1 MTSTHQTPAGQLSFS
16 LPPPGGDGLTEYA
29 HIHCERAYL
38 DYAMSVVRG
47 RALPQVDDGLKP
59 VQRRI
64 MFAMHELNNRHDNPH
79 KKSARIVGDVIGKYH
94 PHGDAS
100 VYDAAVRMAQ
110 NFSLRYPLID
120 GQGNFGSRDGDSPAA
135 QRYTE
140 VRLTKFA
147 EQILLAELDKGTIDF
162 VPNYDN
168 TMKEPGTLPARL
180 PVLLLNGAMGIAVGM
195 ATNIPPHNLREVAA
209 ACRKIIKAGATA
221 VTDEEIAKFVPGP
234 DFPGGGQIIST
245 AAEIQNAYFTGRGTI
260 RVRARWS
267 VEPLARGQWR
277 IIVTELPPN
286 TSTAQVLT
294 EIEECLNPKIKAGK
308 KALSPDQSRV
318 KNAFAALLD
327 TMRDD
332 SDQDH
337 PVRIIIEPT
346 TRNVTPE
353 ELTALLF
360 ANTSLEENSSIN
372 LVSIGLDGKPKQASF
387 GTLLREWTRFRLD
400 TVTRRLE
407 YRLDDVTRRLHILDG
422 RMIAF
427 LSIEKIIKVIREADD
442 PKAALMAKFKL
453 SEIQAEDILEIR
465 LRQLARLEGI
475 KIEQEIAKLREEG
488 AEINHLLSNEP
499 DFRKFVADEIDKDA
513 KQFGDDRRT
522 LLEAAEKITASKIET
537 VADEPVTVILSRN
550 GFIRLRT
557 GHDAEESALT
567 WKDGDGPLAI
577 ARTRTVWPVI
587 VVDANG
593 RAYNL
598 RTSDLPSGKGDGT
611 PVASLLDLAGGKIV
625 SMICVKPGT
634 KAFVCKSDGY
644 GFIAP
649 VEEMLTRQ
657 KAGKAFA
664 TVGDGAS
671 MLALLVLDESTTA
684 IAVLASRN
692 RMLIVPT
699 AEIKELGG
707 GKGVVIVGLHEGDT
721 ILDITPARDKLALVG
736 KTRTGKPASVEIK
749 GDEMERF
756 RGKRANAGRLI
767 TGKFETLHAFRD

>member
-1 MTSTHQTPAGQLSFS
+1 MTSTTQQHSAQLSFS
-16 LPPPGGDGLTEYA
+16 LPPPEGDGTTEYA

-79 KKSARIVGDVIGKYH
+79 KKSARIVGDVIGKFH

-110 NFSLRYPLID
+110 DFSLRYPLID

-140 VRLTKFA
+140 ARLTRFA
-147 EQILLAELDKGTIDF
+147 EHILLSELEKGTIDF

-168 TMKEPGTLPARL
+168 TLQEPGSLPARL
-180 PVLLLNGAMGIAVGM
+180 PLLLLNGAMGIAVGM
-195 ATNIPPHNLREVAA
+195 ATNVPPHNLREVAA
-209 ACRKIIKAGATA
+209 ACRRVIEAGSTP
-221 VTDEEIAKFVPGP
+221 VSDEDILGMVPGP
-234 DFPGGGQIIST
+234 DFPGGGQIISPPGD
-245 AAEIQNAYFTGRGTI
+245 IRNAYLSGRGTI
-260 RVRARWS
+260 RVRARWT

-277 IIVTELPPN
+277 IIVSELPPN

-294 EIEECLNPKIKAGK
+294 EIEECLNPKVKVGRK
-308 KALSPDQSRV
+308 SHSPDQLRI

-353 ELTALLF
+353 DLTALLF

-372 LVSIGLDGKPKQASF
+372 LVSIGRDGKPKQASF
-387 GTLLREWTRFRLD
+387 GTLLREWTGFRLD
-400 TVTRRLE
+400 TVTRRLVS
-407 YRLDDVTRRLHILDG
+407 RLEDVKRRLHILDG
-422 RMIAF
+422 RMTAF
-427 LSIEKIIKVIREADD
+427 LSIDKVIKVIRESDD
-442 PKAALMAKFKL
+442 PKKDLMAKFKL
-453 SEIQAEDILEIR
+453 SDVQAEDILEIR

-475 KIEQEIAKLREEG
+475 KIEQEIAKLREEQTG
-488 AEINHLLSNEP
+488 IEHLLANEK
-499 DFRKFVADEIDKDA
+499 DFRKFVAAEIEKDA
-513 KQFGDDRRT
+513 LQFGDARRT
-522 LLEAAEKITASKIET
+522 LMEAAEKITASKVEAM
-537 VADEPVTVILSRN
+537 ADEPVTVILSRN

-557 GHDAEESALT
+557 GHDIDAATLT

-577 ARTRTVWPVI
+577 ARTRTIWPVI
-587 VVDANG
+587 LVDSAG

-598 RTSDLPSGKGDGT
+598 RTSDLPSGKGDGA
-611 PVASLLDLAGGKIV
+611 PVASMLDFSGARVI
-625 SMICVKPGT
+625 SMVCASPGT
-634 KAFVCKSDGY
+634 KVVVCKSDGY

-664 TVGDGAS
+664 TLSDGAA
-671 MLALLVLDESTTA
+671 MLPLMQLDESITS
-684 IAVLASRN
+684 IAALASRN
-692 RMLIVPT
+692 RMLIVPVT
-699 AEIKELGG
+699 EIKELGG
-707 GKGVVIVGLHEGDT
+707 GKGVVIVSLHECDQL
-721 ILDITPARDKLALVG
+721 LDIAPARDRLVLEG
-736 KTRTGKPASVEIK
+736 KTRNGKPTATEIK
-749 GDEMERF
+749 GEEIERY
-756 RGKRANAGRLI
+756 RGRRANTGRLVS
-767 TGKFETLHAFRD
+767 GKFETLHKFRS

>member
-1 MTSTHQTPAGQLSFS
+1 MTSQNTQPAAQLSFS
-16 LPPPGGDGLTEYA
+16 LPPPAGDGTTEYA
-29 HIHCERAYL
+29 HVHCERAYL

-64 MFAMHELNNRHDNPH
+64 LFAMHELNNRHDNPH
-79 KKSARIVGDVIGKYH
+79 KKSARIVGDVIGKFH

-110 NFSLRYPLID
+110 DFSLRYPLID

-140 VRLTKFA
+140 ARLTRFA
-147 EQILLAELDKGTIDF
+147 EHVLLSELEKGTIDF

-168 TMKEPGTLPARL
+168 TLTEPGSLPARL
-180 PVLLLNGAMGIAVGM
+180 PLLLLNGAMGIAVGM

-209 ACRKIIKAGATA
+209 ACRRVIEADSGE
-221 VTDEEIAKFVPGP
+221 VTDEEILQLVPGP
-234 DFPGGGQIIST
+234 DFPGGGQIISP
-245 AAEIQNAYFTGRGTI
+245 ASDIQNAYLTGRGTV
-260 RVRARWS
+260 RVRARWA

-277 IIVTELPPN
+277 IIVSELPPN

-294 EIEECLNPKIKAGK
+294 EIEECLNPKVKAGR
-308 KALSPDQSRV
+308 KALTPEQLRL

-337 PVRIIIEPT
+337 PIRIIIEPT

-372 LVSIGLDGKPKQASF
+372 LVSIGRDGRPKQASF
-387 GTLLREWTRFRLD
+387 GTLLREWTGFRLD

-407 YRLDDVTRRLHILDG
+407 SRLDEVRSRLHILDG

-427 LSIEKIIKVIREADD
+427 LSIDKVIKVIRESDA
-442 PKAALMAKFKL
+442 PKKDLMAKFKL
-453 SEIQAEDILEIR
+453 SDVQAEDILEIR

-475 KIEQEIAKLREEG
+475 KIEQEIAKLREEQAG
-488 AEINHLLSNEP
+488 IEHLLGDGADFRRFVAAEIE
-499 DFRKFVADEIDKDA
+499 KDA
-513 KQFGDDRRT
+513 LQFGDERRT
-522 LLEAAEKITASKIET
+522 LIETAEKITASKVDT
-537 VADEPVTVILSRN
+537 LADDPVTVILSRN

-557 GHDAEESALT
+557 GHDIDPGTLT

-577 ARTRTVWPVI
+577 AKARTVWPVI
-587 VVDANG
+587 LIDSNG

-598 RTSDLPSGKGDGT
+598 RPSDLPSGKGDGT
-611 PVASLLDLAGGKIV
+611 PVASMLDLAGAKV
-625 SMICVKPGT
+625 TSMVCEKPGT
-634 KAFVCKSDGY
+634 KVMVCKSDGY

-649 VEEMLTRQ
+649 IEDMLTRQ
-657 KAGKAFA
+657 KAGKTFA
-664 TVGDGAS
+664 NVGEGAAI
-671 MLALLVLDESTTA
+671 LPLLVLEESTEA

-692 RMLIVPT
+692 RMLIVPRT
-699 AEIKELGG
+699 EIKELGG
-707 GKGVVIVGLHEGDT
+707 GKGVIIIGLHKGDQV
-721 ILDITPARDKLALVG
+721 LDIAAARERLTIEG
-736 KTRTGKPASVEIK
+736 KARNGKPVAVEIK
-749 GDEMERF
+749 GEELEHYS
-756 RGKRANAGRLI
+756 GHRANAGRLV
-767 TGKFETLHAFRD
+767 TGKFETLHRFRI